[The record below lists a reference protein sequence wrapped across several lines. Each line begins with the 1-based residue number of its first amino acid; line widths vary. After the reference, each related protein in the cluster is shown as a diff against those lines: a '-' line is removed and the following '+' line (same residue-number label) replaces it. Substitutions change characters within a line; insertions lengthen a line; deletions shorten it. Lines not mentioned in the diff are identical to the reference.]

1 MDFIDKINEA
11 MDKMREYY
19 DRQFVNSILKENEFY
34 VICGNKD
41 ILIELREYFKDI
53 EGCEVLYER
62 YCDPTKVYLMRKLD
76 YKGL

>member
-1 MDFIDKINEA
+1 MDFIDKLNEA
-11 MDKMREYY
+11 LEQMREAY
-19 DRQFVNSILKENEFY
+19 DRQLVNSILKENEFY

-41 ILIELREYFKDI
+41 VLIQLREYFKDTK
-53 EGCEVLYER
+53 GCEVLYER